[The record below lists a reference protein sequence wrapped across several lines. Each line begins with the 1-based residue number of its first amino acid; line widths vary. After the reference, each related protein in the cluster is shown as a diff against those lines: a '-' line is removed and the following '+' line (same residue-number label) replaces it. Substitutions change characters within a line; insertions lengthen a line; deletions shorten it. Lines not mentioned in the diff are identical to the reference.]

1 MIQWA
6 PFAAAQAAGALPK
19 YEAPVNLGALNQVN
33 ETLNFNEAS
42 AYGDNVRKAY
52 VKQFRDG
59 TLAVETLYL
68 SHENAAKISGATL
81 DEENEN
87 DLPFNADDTPP
98 YGGLAFFVTKLKD
111 DESGTV
117 YYQGVWYPKVKANI
131 EGDTF
136 QTKGDSITLTNDKLS
151 FAVFACNAGDY
162 KIKSDELATEAEAI
176 AWVNEKIKATT

>member
-6 PFAAAQAAGALPK
+6 PFAAAQTAGALPK
-19 YEAPVNLGALNQVN
+19 YEAAANLGSLNQVS

-81 DEENEN
+81 DTDNEN
-87 DLPFNADDTPP
+87 DLKFGADDTPP

-117 YYQGVWYPKVKANI
+117 YYQGIWYPKVKANI

-136 QTKGDSITLTNDKLS
+136 QTKGESITLANDKLS
-151 FAVFACNAGDY
+151 FAVFACDTGDY
-162 KIKSDELATEAEAI
+162 KIKSDELASEAEAI
-176 AWVNEKIKATT
+176 AWVNDKIKATT